1 MPEHKLVDNEHIQ
14 RIATI
19 AVETYIRTLEDEGM
33 LNESADYILANYS
46 VVSYERGFWGS
57 LVERLFGIDKDKN
70 GEKIYFRTVK
80 HIYHK
85 KQKTGGEDNGG
96 RVLRLLDQKDKNDK

>member
-1 MPEHKLVDNEHIQ
+1 MPENKLIDNEQIQ

-33 LNESADYILANYS
+33 LSESADYILANYS

-57 LVERLFGIDKDKN
+57 LVERLFGIDKDKG

-85 KQKTGGEDNGG
+85 KQKQGGDDGG
-96 RVLRLLDQKDKNDK
+96 SRVLRLLDSKEKDDR

>member
-1 MPEHKLVDNEHIQ
+1 MSKNIICDNEHFQ
-14 RIATI
+14 RTATI

-46 VVSYERGFWGS
+46 VVSYEKGFWGS
-57 LVERLFGIDKDKN
+57 LVERLFGIDKDKD

-85 KQKTGGEDNGG
+85 KQKQGGEDGGG
-96 RVLRLLDQKDKNDK
+96 RVLKLLDSRDKNDR